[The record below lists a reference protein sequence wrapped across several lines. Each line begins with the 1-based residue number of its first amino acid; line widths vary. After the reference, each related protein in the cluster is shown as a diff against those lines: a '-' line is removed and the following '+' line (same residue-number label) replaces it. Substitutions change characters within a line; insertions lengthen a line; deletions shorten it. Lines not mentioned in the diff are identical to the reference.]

1 MRIVCRLLNIEA
13 AGPAGPGGDGST
25 PNGGGAG
32 VGEVAGDQP
41 HLRRTL
47 TSFQVFAISFAFI
60 SVAVG
65 IFATFDDVLQ
75 FAGPVGIWL
84 WILAAGGQILV
95 ALVLAQFAARISLS
109 GSSYQWAS
117 RLASPKVGWGFGWL

>member
-1 MRIVCRLLNIEA
+1 MP
-13 AGPAGPGGDGST
+13 PAGERPDGL
-25 PNGGGAG
+25 AG
-32 VGEVAGDQP
+32 EEAE
-41 HLRRTL
+41 LKRTL
-47 TSFQVFAISFAFI
+47 GSFQVFAISFAFI

-117 RLASPKVGWGFGWL
+117 RLASPKVGWGFGWLAVCYEAIAVVAADNALASQALM